1 MAKDQISVIVP
12 VLNEK
17 HNLPKFLEQ
26 LGQFSFMQVII
37 VDGGSED
44 GSWQW
49 LQDYKKS
56 SSIAGLE
63 ILLSEAGRAVQMNA
77 GAELATAEVLLFL
90 HADTELP
97 SNAIE
102 KIRAGIVGLNW
113 GRFDVAFKESDL
125 RMALI
130 AWCMNW
136 RSRITGVATGDQA
149 MFVQR
154 KVFQKLQGFAYVP
167 LMEDVELCKRL
178 LKHSRPACLQVKVLT
193 SARRWLKHG
202 VISTVVL
209 MWRLRWAYFIGVS
222 PEKLAKKYQS
232 VR

>member
-17 HNLPKFLEQ
+17 HNLPKLLEQ

-49 LQDYKKS
+49 LQDYKKA
-56 SSIAGLE
+56 SSIAGLK
-63 ILLSEAGRAVQMNA
+63 ILVSEAGRALQMNA
-77 GAELATAEVLLFL
+77 GAEHATAKILLFL

-102 KIRAGIVGLNW
+102 KIRVGIVGLNW
-113 GRFDVAFKESDL
+113 GRFDVAFKEPDL

-136 RSRITGVATGDQA
+136 RSRITGVSTGDQA

-154 KVFQKLQGFAYVP
+154 KVFQKLQGFANLP
-167 LMEDVELCKRL
+167 LMEDVELSKRL
-178 LKHSRPACLQVKVLT
+178 LKQSRPACLKVKALT
-193 SARRWLKHG
+193 SARRWLNHG
-202 VISTVVL
+202 VTRTVVL

-222 PEKLAKKYQS
+222 PEKLAKKYQT